1 MNVRMV
7 NIKGI
12 SFIGIEIGLPDSPP
26 LILVYGRK
34 GFAMCGF
41 LNLDAAEK
49 VGVVAVMSSG
59 VSSIEDLLNAEVK
72 GATSRALERGVRV
85 GDKVADALL
94 KIESV

>member
-7 NIKGI
+7 NIKGMP
-12 SFIGIEIGLPDSPP
+12 FIGVEIELPDSPP
-26 LILVYGRK
+26 LILVYGNK

-49 VGVVAVMSSG
+49 IGLTAVMASG

-72 GATSRALERGVRV
+72 GATSKALERGVRL
-85 GDKVADALL
+85 GDKVADALV

>member
-7 NIKGI
+7 NIRGMP
-12 SFIGIEIGLPDSPP
+12 FIGVEIELPDSPP
-26 LILVYGRK
+26 LILVYGNK

-49 VGVVAVMSSG
+49 IGLTAVMASG

-72 GATSRALERGVRV
+72 GATSKALERGVRL
-85 GDKVADALL
+85 GDKVADALV